1 MKRSRYKQSG
11 QSLVIA
17 LGLFALAGVSLF
29 MVLNSHRAVDEKIN
43 LVNAADASAFSGA
56 QLAARQLNFMALT
69 NRAMIANEVA
79 VGHEM
84 AYQVEVDLVANI
96 MAGGFTGILG
106 EIFNGTIDV
115 LGGDTMVNF
124 ANNISRVASGA
135 YMLGVNSANSRYGAM
150 QESEYRA
157 LAGVGKASLLNVVM
171 ENVASKYV
179 QAPTST
185 GTSIVVNDPATLSQ
199 FAAGADAAVAA
210 AARTARVNPFCAMVM
225 FAKPSAKKAGVYER
239 YQDNPANDK
248 DFESMAL
255 YSQCQRYYE
264 TGAEPTAE
272 GSLSAEVEDGGVFLD
287 MINSSAKAASSADWV
302 VNRDQDYRI
311 LGVRIQRR
319 GESEAVWDAETNQIN
334 WKTSS
339 PDTIQTSGL
348 LAALLFGFR
357 AEAEGNAKAYADY
370 AQRNL
375 GSPAIALLRT
385 AGLCDSDDNSSAPS
399 CEDLDKEYTGT
410 KQFAIVNPMMGSSQ
424 PVTAFL
430 TQRGNCNDDLGVD
443 NRGNAVSGW
452 HDDQPRFKSAPFC
465 DPGKQIYAYANARVY
480 FERPACESATGCAL
494 GYSSEKVVSEK
505 PNLFNPFWQARL
517 GN

>member
-1 MKRSRYKQSG
+1 MMRSRFKQSG
-11 QSLVIA
+11 QSLVVA
-17 LGLFALAGVSLF
+17 LGLFALAGVTLF

-43 LVNAADASAFSGA
+43 LVNAADAAAFSGA

-69 NRAMIANEVA
+69 NRTMIANEVA

-96 MAGGFTGILG
+96 LSGGFTGILG
-106 EIFNGTIDV
+106 EIFNGAIDV
-115 LGGDTMVNF
+115 VGGDTVVNF
-124 ANNISRVASGA
+124 VNNISRVASGT
-135 YMLGVNSANSRYGAM
+135 YMLAVNSANARYGAM

-179 QAPTST
+179 QGPTLT

-199 FAAGADAAVAA
+199 FESGVDATVAA
-210 AARTARVNPFCAMVM
+210 AARSARVNPFCAMVM
-225 FAKPSAKKAGVYER
+225 FAKPSAKKPGVYER

-255 YSQCQRYYE
+255 YSQCQRYYQ

-287 MINSSAKAASSADWV
+287 MINASAKAASSADWV
-302 VNRDQDYRI
+302 LNRNDDYRI
-311 LGVRIQRR
+311 LGVNIQRR
-319 GESEAVWDAETNQIN
+319 GESQAVWDASTNQIN

-339 PDTIQTSGL
+339 ADTIQTSGL
-348 LAALLFGFR
+348 LAALLFGFK
-357 AEAEGNAKAYADY
+357 AEAEGDAKAYAEY
-370 AQRNL
+370 ARNNL
-375 GSPAIALLRT
+375 GSPAIQLLKSV
-385 AGLCDSDDNSSAPS
+385 GLCDSDDNSAAPS
-399 CEDLDKEYTGT
+399 CDDLNKEYTGT
-410 KQFAIVNPMMGSSQ
+410 RQYAIVNPMMGSSQ

-430 TQRGNCNDDLGVD
+430 TQRGNCNDDLGID
-443 NRGNAVSGW
+443 SRGNTVSGW
-452 HDDQPRFKSAPFC
+452 HTDQPRFKSAPFC

-480 FERPACESATGCAL
+480 FERPACESKSGCTM